1 MKAEFHKI
9 DIDKLVDVPNSLNNL
24 KTKVND
30 LDVGKLKTV
39 PIYLKKLS
47 DVVNKQVVK
56 NTKLNTLK
64 TKENNLEKKF
74 PEANTL
80 IHINQYQT
88 DKQNLKKKLKEKKE
102 KKMLKKTNTIGLVIT
117 TVLNTNTNCLVKK
130 TYYHT
135 KICEIEKK
143 ITDHDHSKYITTQ
156 EFNKFKQQKILKK
169 E

>member
-1 MKAEFHKI
+1 M
-9 DIDKLVDVPNSLNNL
+9 
-24 KTKVND
+24 
-30 LDVGKLKTV
+30 
-39 PIYLKKLS
+39 KKLS
-47 DVVNKQVVK
+47 DVVNKQVMK
-56 NTKLNTLK
+56 NTKLYTLK
-64 TKENNLEKKF
+64 PKENNLEKKF

-88 DKQNLKKKLKEKKE
+88 DKQNLKKKL
-102 KKMLKKTNTIGLVIT
+102 KMLKKTNTIGLVIT

-135 KICEIEKK
+135 KIGEIEKK